1 MLPHHVLLHLLESK
15 RVHHVSSLLFMKM
28 MMDETLANKDKR
40 QQRLARTRKIVLLL
54 LAIESTRSFRSLL
67 AQEGRH
73 RRRRALN
80 REVLLHPDLSPWMKL
95 YTSGTDGSLITITG
109 FDHSKFEF
117 LLDLFTPF
125 FFAFT
130 PWCSK
135 HGGVDGLQ
143 YMRRNMN
150 EKRGKKRMVTAA
162 SCLGLTLAWYRFR
175 GAEFVLQG
183 WFGFTGTQTNVWLRF
198 GRRMLLKAL
207 KNESSALVEFPTN
220 ESIEEWKE
228 LINERHD
235 RLQHVYCFADG
246 LKLRFQACSGLSEQ
260 GMFYNGWQHGHYIT
274 NVFVFGATGRII
286 HCVINVPGSV
296 HDSTLCHW
304 GGTYT
309 LLQQAYDETGG
320 VCCVDSA
327 FLAGNVDYLI
337 KSSQDLTKARDA
349 DHLLQLKQATSLR
362 QAAEWGMRA
371 IQSAFPRMKDAI
383 LYEEKGERGVVLKLL
398 PLLYNIRLAKVG
410 LNQILN
416 TYAPHLSKDAG
427 YFIRRRD

>member
-1 MLPHHVLLHLLESK
+1 MMEWNDEDEDRHWKSHDARLRSIILILLVALDS
-15 RVHHVSSLLFMKM
+15 
-28 MMDETLANKDKR
+28 
-40 QQRLARTRKIVLLL
+40 
-54 LAIESTRSFRSLL
+54 RSFRSCLVK
-67 AQEGRH
+67 EGRE

-80 REVLLHPDLSPWMKL
+80 REVLLHPSLFPWTKL
-95 YTSGTDGSLITITG
+95 YMSRTDGSLITITG
-109 FDHSKFEF
+109 FDHSTFQYILE
-117 LLDLFTPF
+117 LFTPF
-125 FFAFT
+125 FSAFT

-135 HGGVDGLQ
+135 HGGVDGLN

-150 EKRGKKRMVTAA
+150 ERRGKKRMVTAA
-162 SCLGLTLAWYRFR
+162 ACLGLTLAWYRFR

-198 GRRMLLKAL
+198 GRRMLVKAL
-207 KNESSALVEFPTN
+207 RNEEAAMVRFPSN
-220 ESIEEWKE
+220 ESIEEWKA
-228 LINERHD
+228 IIQERHD
-235 RLQHVYCFADG
+235 KLHHVYCFADG

-274 NVFVFGATGRII
+274 NIFVFGATGRII

-309 LLQQAYDETGG
+309 LLQEAFEATGG

-327 FLAGNVDYLI
+327 FLAGNVEYLI
-337 KSSQDLTKARDA
+337 KSLQDLTKARDEE
-349 DHLLQLKQATSLR
+349 HLLQLKQATSLR
-362 QAAEWGMRA
+362 QAAEWGMRS

-383 LYEEKGERGVVLKLL
+383 LYEEKGERAVILKLL
-398 PLLYNIRLAKVG
+398 PLLYNIRLERVG

-427 YFIRRRD
+427 YFIKCKD

>member
-1 MLPHHVLLHLLESK
+1 MSPFDDDGTEQKRRRRARIRAIILVCISLES
-15 RVHHVSSLLFMKM
+15 S
-28 MMDETLANKDKR
+28 
-40 QQRLARTRKIVLLL
+40 
-54 LAIESTRSFRSLL
+54 RSFRSLL
-67 AQEGRH
+67 EMEGRH

-80 REVLLHPDLSPWMKL
+80 REVLLHPELSPWRKL
-95 YTSGTDGSLITITG
+95 YSSGTDGSLITITG
-109 FDHSKFEF
+109 FDHLTFEYI
-117 LLDLFTPF
+117 LGLFTPF
-125 FFAFT
+125 FTAFT

-135 HGGVDGLQ
+135 HGGVDGLN

-150 EKRGKKRMVTAA
+150 EKRGKRRMVTPA

-207 KNESSALVEFPTN
+207 RHEQAAMVEFPSN
-220 ESIEEWKE
+220 ESIEEWKA
-228 LINERHD
+228 LIEDRHD
-235 RLQHVYCFADG
+235 KLHNVYCFADG

-274 NVFVFGATGRII
+274 NIFVFGATGRII

-309 LLQQAYDETGG
+309 LLQQAFDATGG

-337 KSSQDLTKARDA
+337 KSSQDLTKARDEE
-349 DHLLQLKQATSLR
+349 HLLQLKQATSLP
-362 QAAEWGMRA
+362 QAAEWGMRS

-383 LYEEKGERGVVLKLL
+383 LYEEKGERGVILQLL
-398 PLLYNIRLAKVG
+398 PLLYNTRLEKVG

-427 YFIRRRD
+427 YFIKRRD